1 MADMMKFD
9 PSKELSERELKD
21 LLACDRTV
29 NLIKHAK
36 DRMQERNYSLR
47 DIMHIIA
54 HGTLIKSEFF
64 SGSAS
69 WRYVFKGEDLE
80 GDTGGVVLSVNNQYR
95 FVIITVLA

>member
-1 MADMMKFD
+1 MMKFD

-29 NLIKHAK
+29 YPCKHAK

-47 DIMHIIA
+47 DIMHIVA

-64 SGSAS
+64 SDSAS
-69 WRYVFKGEDLE
+69 WRYLFKGEDLD
-80 GDTGGVVLSVNNQYR
+80 GDNGGVVLSVNNQYR